1 MKRGPV
7 DVITYDA
14 EEVAVSSDSLEK
26 SFIKKKLNCY
36 HEANIMI
43 LDALLIINKVNR
55 LSVKIFKLL
64 ADQFR
69 LSCNPRASDISL

>member
-55 LSVKIFKLL
+55 LSVKIFELL